1 MITYGQLRYIFFI
14 LALFSWQDPSHAAA
28 VRARR
33 AWVVFSSP
41 GHASL
46 RPRYSFCATKTDRN
60 EFCLVVVMV
69 LRVLR
74 DLLGNCNQQPHLA
87 DDLPIRITWRRTLK
101 LWPIAL
107 VVLQL
112 FPGWSSP
119 STDLLCRIQ
128 GEGARL
134 TSEKPCNPFSTC
146 EHLKKVLGEHSSLC
160 FLIIHWSQIRLSKRK
175 SSSTRHFHNDARRYS
190 NYTRMLNLH
199 T

>member
-33 AWVVFSSP
+33 AWVVLSSP
-41 GHASL
+41 GHAVL
-46 RPRYSFCATKTDRN
+46 RSRSSFYANKTDSN
-60 EFCLVVVMV
+60 EFCLVGVMV
-69 LRVLR
+69 LWVSR
-74 DLLGNCNQQPHLA
+74 DLLGNCDRQPHLA
-87 DDLPIRITWRRTLK
+87 DDLPIRITWRQTLK
-101 LWPIAL
+101 LWLTAL

-112 FPGWSSP
+112 FPCWSGP
-119 STDLLCRIQ
+119 STDLLYRTQ

-134 TSEKPCNPFSTC
+134 TSEKPCNPLSTY
-146 EHLKKVLGEHSSLC
+146 ENLKEIPAEHSSLC
-160 FLIIHWSQIRLSKRK
+160 FLIIHWSRIRLSKCK